1 MRNDAVGSHKVSAQK
16 FSIVNE
22 FVERGCSVLL
32 TDTDVAYLRNP
43 FPFLFRDSD
52 VESMS
57 DGWDAGSAFGFLE
70 TVDDASLGR
79 EKNSG
84 RRRAK
89 TFRVAALN
97 SGMWLV
103 MATRASARLSLSR
116 KSAMIF
122 PSSL

>member
-1 MRNDAVGSHKVSAQK
+1 M
-16 FSIVNE
+16 NE

-84 RRRAK
+84 RRRA
-89 TFRVAALN
+89 RRSA
-97 SGMWLV
+97 SPRS
-103 MATRASARLSLSR
+103 TRACGWSWPRAPQRRS
-116 KSAMIF
+116 
-122 PSSL
+122 